1 MANDIRKLNRARQI
15 LRKVLACHP
24 GSDYGLSSL
33 NEKRQLKTRPL
44 IAVVDDD
51 ERMCVA
57 MRRLLRSA
65 RLDVETFPS
74 GAAFL
79 ESLKSHQ
86 PDCVVLDI
94 HMPEMDG
101 FEVQERLTEEG
112 IPLPIVVVTGDDSAE
127 SRERALASGA
137 SAYLSKPMDDQMLL
151 DAITTAIAHQPDS
164 SPLP

>member
-1 MANDIRKLNRARQI
+1 MVIDIRKLNCARRI
-15 LRKVLACHP
+15 LCTILVCHP
-24 GSDYGLSSL
+24 GSDYGLGSL

-57 MRRLLRSA
+57 MSRLLRSA
-65 RLDVETFPS
+65 RHDVEMFPS

-79 ESLKSHQ
+79 ECLKSHQ

-101 FEVQERLTEEG
+101 FEVQARLMEAG
-112 IPLPIVVVTGDDSAE
+112 IHLPIVIVTGDDSAE
-127 SRERALASGA
+127 SRERALASGP
-137 SAYLSKPMDDQMLL
+137 SAYLSKIVDGQTLL
-151 DAITTAIAHQPDS
+151 DAITTAITHPPDS

>member
-1 MANDIRKLNRARQI
+1 MVIDIRNLNYARRILWKRLAYRA
-15 LRKVLACHP
+15 
-24 GSDYGLSSL
+24 GSDYGLDSL
-33 NEKRQLKTRPL
+33 KEKRQLKIRPL

-57 MRRLLRSA
+57 MSRLLRSG
-65 RLDVETFPS
+65 RLNVETFPS

-101 FEVQERLTEEG
+101 FEVQARLMEAG
-112 IPLPIVVVTGDDSAE
+112 IHLPIVIVTGDDPAE
-127 SRERALASGA
+127 SRERALADGA
-137 SAYLSKPMDDQMLL
+137 SAYLSKPMDGQTLL
-151 DAITTAIAHQPDS
+151 DAITTAIAHPPDA
-164 SPLP
+164 SPPP

>member
-1 MANDIRKLNRARQI
+1 LK
-15 LRKVLACHP
+15 
-24 GSDYGLSSL
+24 
-33 NEKRQLKTRPL
+33 EKRQLKTRPL

-94 HMPEMDG
+94 DMPEMDG
-101 FEVQERLTEEG
+101 FAVQGRLMEAG
-112 IPLPIVVVTGDDSAE
+112 IHLPIVIVTGNDSA
-127 SRERALASGA
+127 RNRDRALASGV
-137 SAYLSKPMDDQMLL
+137 SAYFLKPVDGNSLL
-151 DAITTAIAHQPDS
+151 DAIATAIAHPSDS
-164 SPLP
+164 SPPPAEDQPG